1 MDILVR
7 IESFYAACAIVD
19 LVTLKDL
26 KKLVQSQSSLEQSQ
40 LSQKLKD
47 KPFWVWDQQQHKR
60 EDIRTKGLLQRGL
73 HKMVKQIKADTIEAH
88 SESNQDMVDPVLGR
102 TN

>member
-7 IESFYAACAIVD
+7 IESFYAACAIVE
-19 LVTLKDL
+19 LVTLKDP

-60 EDIRTKGLLQRGL
+60 EDIRTKGLLQ
-73 HKMVKQIKADTIEAH
+73 
-88 SESNQDMVDPVLGR
+88 
-102 TN
+102 